1 LASLLTGFILVGI
14 DTYPKQLVSIK
25 LALSIYVGAVVG
37 SFLLTLLLGIIY
49 RPIIRWLSGSLSN
62 DAIFNLSMMNASI
75 FTIGSIISLIF
86 YSYSY
91 SHYLLFPPNIMAM
104 ILSFFFS
111 LLIAW
116 LVLCNIERALL
127 TAVVLTLIFV
137 ALNYLYY
144 VVYVVMHLYG
154 VVHIGAAQ

>member
-14 DTYPKQLVSIK
+14 NTYPKQLVSIK

-49 RPIIRWLSGSLSN
+49 RPIIRWSSGSLSN

-91 SHYLLFPPNIMAM
+91 SHIMAM

-116 LVLCNIERALL
+116 LVLRNIERALL

-144 VVYVVMHLYG
+144 VAM
-154 VVHIGAAQ
+154 

>member
-1 LASLLTGFILVGI
+1 MASLLTGFILVGI

-91 SHYLLFPPNIMAM
+91 SHYLLFPHKYYGYD
-104 ILSFFFS
+104 S
-111 LLIAW
+111 LFLFLIIDCLA
-116 LVLCNIERALL
+116 C
-127 TAVVLTLIFV
+127 V
-137 ALNYLYY
+137 A
-144 VVYVVMHLYG
+144 
-154 VVHIGAAQ
+154 

>member
-1 LASLLTGFILVGI
+1 MASLLTGFILVGI

-91 SHYLLFPPNIMAM
+91 SHYLLFPPI
-104 ILSFFFS
+104 S

-116 LVLCNIERALL
+116 LVLRNIERALL

-144 VVYVVMHLYG
+144 VAM
-154 VVHIGAAQ
+154 